1 MGASLREE
9 MISLSLF
16 GGRLALAE
24 LILFSV
30 FLTDILLLGIMGEIN
45 LSGVLLANAAFV
57 LCYVTALGF
66 LQGAL
71 ALAAQRF
78 EAGDRGGYIPPSLRC
93 RCCLAA
99 GWRCCSS
106 KSCGW
111 MSVTRCW
118 LSSSRWRHRR
128 P

>member
-1 MGASLREE
+1 MGTSLREE

-57 LCYVTALGF
+57 LCYVTALATSTAVI
-66 LQGAL
+66 AL
-71 ALAAQRF
+71 RLRLRLRMPRDAA
-78 EAGDRGGYIPPSLRC
+78 
-93 RCCLAA
+93 
-99 GWRCCSS
+99 
-106 KSCGW
+106 
-111 MSVTRCW
+111 
-118 LSSSRWRHRR
+118 
-128 P
+128 

>member
-1 MGASLREE
+1 MGTSLREE

-71 ALAAQRF
+71 PLGSRPVIAA
-78 EAGDRGGYIPPSLRC
+78 GITPSLRC

-99 GWRCCSS
+99 GWRCWC
-106 KSCGW
+106 C
-111 MSVTRCW
+111 
-118 LSSSRWRHRR
+118 
-128 P
+128 

>member
-1 MGASLREE
+1 MSTSLREE

-57 LCYVTALGF
+57 LCYVTALCSCKARFRLPRSGSRPVI
-66 LQGAL
+66 
-71 ALAAQRF
+71 AA
-78 EAGDRGGYIPPSLRC
+78 GITPSLRC
-93 RCCLAA
+93 RFCLAA
-99 GWRCCSS
+99 GWQCWCC
-106 KSCGW
+106 
-111 MSVTRCW
+111 
-118 LSSSRWRHRR
+118 
-128 P
+128 